1 MAGNGHHSNGSDRA
15 HGSPAATVE
24 VLWVALTDVMGN
36 AATATLLRRAAM
48 RAAIRAPELGE
59 FSVVRDRFNYRYV
72 VPASWSAASPKGSA
86 SLRELLVELRP
97 LLVDLTGPVVLHRLR
112 DIPALRESDLF
123 LPESKQ

>member
-1 MAGNGHHSNGSDRA
+1 
-15 HGSPAATVE
+15 
-24 VLWVALTDVMGN
+24 MGN

-59 FSVVRDRFNYRYV
+59 FSVVRDRFSYRYV
-72 VPASWSAASPKGSA
+72 VPASWSAVSPKGSA

-97 LLVDLTGPVVLHRLR
+97 LLVDLTGAVVLHRLR
-112 DIPALRESDLF
+112 DIPTLRESDLF